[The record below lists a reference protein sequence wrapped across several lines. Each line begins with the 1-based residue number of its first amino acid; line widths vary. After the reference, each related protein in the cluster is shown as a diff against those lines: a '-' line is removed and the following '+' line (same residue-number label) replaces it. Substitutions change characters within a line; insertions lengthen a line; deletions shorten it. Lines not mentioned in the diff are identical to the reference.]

1 MNISPYNIIIILK
14 QSLKIYSIPT
24 ISLSI
29 IIVAIFYTI
38 AIIVYKYI
46 VVSIPTTMYVVM
58 QLSHIPY

>member
-46 VVSIPTTMYVVM
+46 VVSIPTSVYVVM
-58 QLSHIPY
+58 